1 MSAPQ
6 SASTL
11 LPSLAIV
18 LSAFFWGSMWMPM
31 HALHGTG
38 LSGAWSAWLIYGVP
52 ILVTLPM
59 VLGKGAGSLRA
70 GGWPLFW
77 LGLAMGACNYL
88 YAAGVVYGDVARI
101 VLLFYVNPVWS
112 VLLERLILGT
122 RLSRGRLAALIL
134 GLGGMWILNYDGQG
148 LPLPRNIAEWA
159 GLLAGFCWAVALVCM
174 RMTPNIGM
182 VEKAF
187 SQYLA
192 AVLVGGL
199 ILAAGIFPPQENWTL
214 VQWDNAI
221 FWIAVIAVIWVVPSL
236 VLSFWGAA
244 RLSPTRASML
254 FMVEVV
260 VGVATAAVWTDYP
273 IGWRELIGGAII
285 VSAGLVEILFGTHQI
300 ATKQATAS

>member
-1 MSAPQ
+1 MSAPTTG
-6 SASTL
+6 SAL

-31 HALHGTG
+31 HALYGTG
-38 LSGAWSAWLIYGVP
+38 LSGAWAAWLIYGVP
-52 ILVTLPM
+52 ILVTLPL
-59 VLGKGAGSLRA
+59 VLLRGMGSLRI

-77 LGLAMGACNYL
+77 LGLSTGACNYL

-112 VLLERLILGT
+112 VLLERAILGT
-122 RLSRGRLAALIL
+122 RISRGRLAALIL

-174 RMTPNIGM
+174 RITPNIGM

-192 AVLVGGL
+192 AVIVGGL
-199 ILAAGIFPPQENWTL
+199 ILVAGIFPPQESWTL
-214 VQWDNAI
+214 VQWDGAI
-221 FWIAVIAVIWVVPSL
+221 LWIALIAVVWVVPSL
-236 VLSFWGAA
+236 LLSFWGAA

-260 VGVATAAVWTDYP
+260 VGVATAAIWAGSA

-285 VSAGLVEILFGTHQI
+285 ISAGLVEILFGTHQI
-300 ATKQATAS
+300 TAKQAATS